1 MGRRTLFVYPARSM
15 EGLSAGCLF
24 HDAATCKPAF
34 ENLVLGP
41 SRMNPHTLT
50 IGETPTGLTVLQA
63 ARACR
68 NSEPSTPHNGRRTDM
83 ATSRNPS
90 PRDWTWRELYVAAL
104 MEADDEKM
112 SARIAQAERAI
123 LDTVRELFYA
133 SADNIEEE
141 QALDDALY
149 ALRALKS
156 CLELHG
162 GFAIAESQGSRPRF
176 LRSEGPFLA

>member
-1 MGRRTLFVYPARSM
+1 
-15 EGLSAGCLF
+15 
-24 HDAATCKPAF
+24 
-34 ENLVLGP
+34 
-41 SRMNPHTLT
+41 
-50 IGETPTGLTVLQA
+50 
-63 ARACR
+63 
-68 NSEPSTPHNGRRTDM
+68 M

-104 MEADDEKM
+104 MEANDEKM

-123 LDTVRELFYA
+123 LDRARELFNA
-133 SADNIEEE
+133 SADNIADNIEEE

-176 LRSEGPFLA
+176 LPSDGPFLA

>member
-1 MGRRTLFVYPARSM
+1 
-15 EGLSAGCLF
+15 
-24 HDAATCKPAF
+24 
-34 ENLVLGP
+34 
-41 SRMNPHTLT
+41 
-50 IGETPTGLTVLQA
+50 
-63 ARACR
+63 
-68 NSEPSTPHNGRRTDM
+68 M
-83 ATSRNPS
+83 ATSRNPW

-104 MEADDEKM
+104 MEANDEKM
-112 SARIAQAERAI
+112 WALIAQAECAI
-123 LDTVRELFYA
+123 LDRVRELFNA

-162 GFAIAESQGSRPRF
+162 GFTIAESQGSRPRF

>member
-1 MGRRTLFVYPARSM
+1 
-15 EGLSAGCLF
+15 
-24 HDAATCKPAF
+24 
-34 ENLVLGP
+34 
-41 SRMNPHTLT
+41 
-50 IGETPTGLTVLQA
+50 
-63 ARACR
+63 
-68 NSEPSTPHNGRRTDM
+68 M

-104 MEADDEKM
+104 MEANDEKM

-123 LDTVRELFYA
+123 LDRVRELFYA

-156 CLELHG
+156 CLELM
-162 GFAIAESQGSRPRF
+162 ADSRLLNRRAAAQDLCEAKHPSSHEPLNQF
-176 LRSEGPFLA
+176 YAT